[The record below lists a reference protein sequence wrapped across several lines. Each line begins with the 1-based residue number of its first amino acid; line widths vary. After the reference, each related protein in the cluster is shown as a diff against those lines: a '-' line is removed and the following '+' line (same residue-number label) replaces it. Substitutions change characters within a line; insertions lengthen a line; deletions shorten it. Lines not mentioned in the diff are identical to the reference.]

1 MGLRGGF
8 GVAVSAQ
15 MDAKQ
20 GRAKPHAGVPV
31 RVREREST
39 HGGGLQSGKHAG
51 IAVGEEG
58 RGEG

>member
-1 MGLRGGF
+1 MGFRGGF

-31 RVREREST
+31 RV
-39 HGGGLQSGKHAG
+39 
-51 IAVGEEG
+51 
-58 RGEG
+58 